1 MLIFTVP
8 MALSLVA
15 AAMFLFGEHGLLTK
29 IIVVLLTVTALALQF
44 VPALSESVHFM
55 VPLFM
60 QLVVCGWWYIAEFV
74 E

>member
-1 MLIFTVP
+1 MIFTVP
-8 MALSLVA
+8 LALSLVA
-15 AAMFLFGEHGLLTK
+15 AAMILFGEHGFLTK
-29 IIVVLLTVTALALQF
+29 IIVVLLAGAALALQF

-55 VPLFM
+55 VPLFL